1 MKDEANLRRLILDFI
16 ADPMCDEDEAAWK
29 GHLLTYDS
37 LLAEI
42 NSLRRKVK
50 RYETTDE
57 LKPRTE
63 KVWRNY
69 LDRIHNVDLNY
80 MARDWGLG
88 SITAKKKHEKIDLMI
103 IHLDVME
110 KVIK

>member
-1 MKDEANLRRLILDFI
+1 MNERQENLRQRLFELW
-16 ADPMCDEDEAAWK
+16 ASCDEDKVWK
-29 GHLLTYDS
+29 QHLLTYDS
-37 LLAEI
+37 LIAEI

-63 KVWRNY
+63 KVWKNY
-69 LDRIHNVDLNY
+69 LDRIHNVGLNDI
-80 MARDWGLG
+80 ARDWGMG
-88 SITAKKKHEKIDLMI
+88 SINGKSKSERIDLMI